1 MREQTAK
8 ITAYGDF
15 KQLSLHGIVKPSLV
29 KAMHVRLFTDVL
41 IRPLHLTESPWCRV
55 SGASLHFAKFQVFQ
69 NKTSNDYLTQSVSHS
84 L

>member
-15 KQLSLHGIVKPSLV
+15 KQLLLHDIFKPSLV
-29 KAMHVRLFTDVL
+29 KAMYIRLFTDVL
-41 IRPLHLTESPWCRV
+41 IRSLHLTESPWCRA
-55 SGASLHFAKFQVFQ
+55 SGASLHFAEFQVFQ
-69 NKTSNDYLTQSVSHS
+69 NKPSKDSLTQAVSHN